1 MKWLNETIEFPP
13 LTEATPEGLLAAG
26 GDLSP
31 ERVLYAYQ
39 NGIFPWYDS
48 DQPILWWTPDPRFVL
63 YPHKLKVSKSTKQI
77 LKNQSFEITINRNFR
92 DVIKACA
99 NVKREAQSGTWITD
113 EMIETYC
120 ELHQRGI
127 AKSVEVWKNKK
138 LVGGLYGIELD
149 DTIFCG
155 ESMFSYVSNA
165 SKIGFIS
172 FVQNS
177 NYKIIDCQLHTNHLQ
192 GLEQLRTGELHST
205 QHVLARLV
213 AGAARGSNALNLQ
226 HKRLVRRDSR
236 HGLEH
241 SRALHPLEVKRD
253 LERGCPRTAVVY

>member
-1 MKWLNETIEFPP
+1 MKWLNKTIEFPP

-39 NGIFPWYDS
+39 NGIFPWYES
-48 DQPILWWTPDPRFVL
+48 DQPILWWAPDPRFVL

-99 NVKREAQSGTWITD
+99 HIKRKAQSGTWITD

-127 AKSVEVWKNKK
+127 AKSVEVWQNQK

-177 NYKIIDCQLHTNHLQ
+177 NYKIIDCQLHTNY
-192 GLEQLRTGELHST
+192 LESLGAEPIS
-205 QHVLARLV
+205 RLKFMEYLKPQ
-213 AGAARGSNALNLQ
+213 NQNINN
-226 HKRLVRRDSR
+226 
-236 HGLEH
+236 
-241 SRALHPLEVKRD
+241 
-253 LERGCPRTAVVY
+253 

>member
-31 ERVLYAYQ
+31 ERVLCAYQ

-99 NVKREAQSGTWITD
+99 NVKREAQSGTWITY

-177 NYKIIDCQLHTNHLQ
+177 NYKIIDCQLHTNHLESL
-192 GLEQLRTGELHST
+192 GAEPIS
-205 QHVLARLV
+205 RLKFMEYLKPQ
-213 AGAARGSNALNLQ
+213 NQNINN
-226 HKRLVRRDSR
+226 
-236 HGLEH
+236 
-241 SRALHPLEVKRD
+241 
-253 LERGCPRTAVVY
+253 

>member
-99 NVKREAQSGTWITD
+99 NVKREAQSGTWITY

-177 NYKIIDCQLHTNHLQ
+177 NYKIIDCQLHTNHLESL
-192 GLEQLRTGELHST
+192 GAEPIS
-205 QHVLARLV
+205 RLKFMEYLKPQ
-213 AGAARGSNALNLQ
+213 NQNINN
-226 HKRLVRRDSR
+226 
-236 HGLEH
+236 
-241 SRALHPLEVKRD
+241 
-253 LERGCPRTAVVY
+253 

>member
-99 NVKREAQSGTWITD
+99 NVKREAQTGTWITY

-177 NYKIIDCQLHTNHLQ
+177 NYKIIDCQLHTNHLESL
-192 GLEQLRTGELHST
+192 GAEPIS
-205 QHVLARLV
+205 RLKFMEYLKPQ
-213 AGAARGSNALNLQ
+213 NQNINN
-226 HKRLVRRDSR
+226 
-236 HGLEH
+236 
-241 SRALHPLEVKRD
+241 
-253 LERGCPRTAVVY
+253 

>member
-31 ERVLYAYQ
+31 KRVLYAYQ

-177 NYKIIDCQLHTNHLQ
+177 NYKIIDCQLHTNHLESL
-192 GLEQLRTGELHST
+192 GAEPIS
-205 QHVLARLV
+205 RLKFMEYLKPQ
-213 AGAARGSNALNLQ
+213 NHNINN
-226 HKRLVRRDSR
+226 
-236 HGLEH
+236 
-241 SRALHPLEVKRD
+241 
-253 LERGCPRTAVVY
+253 

>member
-13 LTEATPEGLLAAG
+13 LAEANSEGLLAVG

-39 NGIFPWYDS
+39 NGIFPWYES
-48 DQPILWWTPDPRFVL
+48 DQPILWWAPNPRFVL

-77 LKNQSFEITINRNFR
+77 LKNQSFEITINRNFK
-92 DVIKACA
+92 DVIQACA
-99 NVKREAQSGTWITD
+99 KVKREAQSGTWITD
-113 EMIETYC
+113 EMMETYC

-127 AKSVEVWKNKK
+127 AKSVEVWQNRK
-138 LVGGLYGIELD
+138 LVGGLYGIELN

-165 SKIGFIS
+165 SKIGFTT

-177 NYKIIDCQLHTNHLQ
+177 KYKLIDCQLHTNHLES
-192 GLEQLRTGELHST
+192 L
-205 QHVLARLV
+205 
-213 AGAARGSNALNLQ
+213 GAESISRSKFMNYLKPQILLN
-226 HKRLVRRDSR
+226 K
-236 HGLEH
+236 
-241 SRALHPLEVKRD
+241 
-253 LERGCPRTAVVY
+253 

>member
-99 NVKREAQSGTWITD
+99 NVKREAQSGTWIND

-120 ELHQRGI
+120 ELYQRGI

-177 NYKIIDCQLHTNHLQ
+177 NYKIIDCQLHTNHLESL
-192 GLEQLRTGELHST
+192 GAEPIS
-205 QHVLARLV
+205 RLKFMEYLKPQ
-213 AGAARGSNALNLQ
+213 NQNINN
-226 HKRLVRRDSR
+226 
-236 HGLEH
+236 
-241 SRALHPLEVKRD
+241 
-253 LERGCPRTAVVY
+253 

>member
-13 LTEATPEGLLAAG
+13 LTEANPEGLLAAG

-48 DQPILWWTPDPRFVL
+48 YQPILWWTPDPRFVL

-177 NYKIIDCQLHTNHLQ
+177 NYKIIDCQLHTNHLESL
-192 GLEQLRTGELHST
+192 GAEPIS
-205 QHVLARLV
+205 RLKFMEYLKPQ
-213 AGAARGSNALNLQ
+213 NQNINN
-226 HKRLVRRDSR
+226 
-236 HGLEH
+236 
-241 SRALHPLEVKRD
+241 
-253 LERGCPRTAVVY
+253 